1 MQIYILF
8 LGNKASKN
16 RFWFNYTIIFN
27 SLIYNE
33 KIRKNKNVKLTIS
46 KFSLKYDLIQNKTYI
61 FAVVI
66 NIID

>member
-33 KIRKNKNVKLTIS
+33 KKRKNKNVKLTIS
-46 KFSLKYDLIQNKTYI
+46 KFSLKYDLIRNKTYI

>member
-27 SLIYNE
+27 SLIYKE
-33 KIRKNKNVKLTIS
+33 KKRKNKNVKLTIS
-46 KFSLKYDLIQNKTYI
+46 KFSLKYDLIRNKTYI

>member
-33 KIRKNKNVKLTIS
+33 KRERIKCKIDN
-46 KFSLKYDLIQNKTYI
+46 FQI
-61 FAVVI
+61 FIKV
-66 NIID
+66 